1 MWQVSNLPVVC
12 CICLTLRRCST
23 IGHASNQPLRGTA
36 PYGIFLATV
45 PLHFQSSGRP
55 EWLTP
60 CFGAQSA
67 DVHSVL
73 SLASSF
79 RHMTRVANG
88 KRGTARL
95 SPTSTCA
102 AYLRAQSRLFCH
114 IDCGATHSVSK
125 TTRLTSAS
133 VWALFRTRTQSRH

>member
-1 MWQVSNLPVVC
+1 MRAHFEHKSNSPPSWF
-12 CICLTLRRCST
+12 LRRVPF
-23 IGHASNQPLRGTA
+23 PLMIRQRRGTA

-67 DVHSVL
+67 DVYSVL

-95 SPTSTCA
+95 SPTSTRA
-102 AYLRAQSRLFCH
+102 AYLRAQSQLFCH